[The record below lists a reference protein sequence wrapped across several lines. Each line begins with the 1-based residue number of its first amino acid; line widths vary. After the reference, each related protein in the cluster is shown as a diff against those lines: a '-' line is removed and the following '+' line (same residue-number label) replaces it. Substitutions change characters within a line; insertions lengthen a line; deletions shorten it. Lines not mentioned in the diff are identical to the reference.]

1 MQEMVIDWIGHN
13 AANRPDELA
22 TVDALSVSIEHLVE
36 IAGQGG
42 ASEFELRNTM
52 EV

>member
-1 MQEMVIDWIGHN
+1 MQEMVIDGIGHD

-36 IAGQGG
+36 IARQGG
-42 ASEFELRNTM
+42 ASDFELRNTIQ
-52 EV
+52 V